1 MRKVLGFV
9 LVLGL
14 MAAPALADW
23 PHPPKWNNGIFD
35 PLSDLDSYG
44 AASWVEFDTPS
55 DALTADDFL
64 CTVSG
69 PITDIEFWGFS
80 YYGSQYIDKF
90 RITIWNDV
98 PEQPGVDESHP
109 GTLLYDYQVEPAV
122 GGIGWQELDSGHFKI
137 NLPEDQWFYQTGS
150 HEDPEVYWIGI
161 QGVMVTDG
169 YSDSFYWNFKN
180 HLYPTWGDD
189 AAFTSD
195 YFGYLPWYNWGWQD
209 DTNTANLYEG
219 PFPDGWF
226 GSLDMAFIITGIPEP
241 ASLVLLALGGLTLIR
256 RR

>member
-1 MRKVLGFV
+1 M
-9 LVLGL
+9 
-14 MAAPALADW
+14 
-23 PHPPKWNNGIFD
+23 
-35 PLSDLDSYG
+35 
-44 AASWVEFDTPS
+44 
-55 DALTADDFL
+55 
-64 CTVSG
+64 
-69 PITDIEFWGFS
+69 
-80 YYGSQYIDKF
+80 
-90 RITIWNDV
+90 

-150 HEDPEVYWIGI
+150 PEDPEVYWIGI